1 MIRIVGLEKSFGQK
15 IALDKIDLEL
25 ASGEIL
31 GFLGPSGSGKSTTIG
46 ILTGQV
52 DPDAGLVQ
60 VFGKDVKDLGAEDFA
75 QMGLMSDAL
84 GFYETLTV
92 YQNLTFFARF
102 FQIPME
108 EVDALLKRLEL
119 WEDRDVRTSKLS
131 TGMKQRMMLIRSVL
145 HHPQLLFLD
154 EPTSG
159 LDPSLTRKIQDLLL
173 ELKEAGVGIFLT
185 THNMEEAT
193 RLCDRLVLL
202 HKGRIV
208 ESGTLEE
215 IRERQVPNEDLV
227 TIRYRDGQS
236 RVVPRAEV
244 SQYFSDQVI
253 GMDSTEMDLE
263 AIFIKLTGAS
273 LHES

>member
-1 MIRIVGLEKSFGQK
+1 MIRIVGLKKSFGQK
-15 IALDKIDLEL
+15 VALDKVDLEL

-60 VFGKDVKDLGAEDFA
+60 VFDKDVKDLGAEDFA

-102 FQIPME
+102 FQIPMK

-119 WEDRDVRTSKLS
+119 WEERDVRASKLS
-131 TGMKQRMMLIRSVL
+131 TGMKQRMMLIRAVL
-145 HHPQLLFLD
+145 YRPQLLFLD

>member
-1 MIRIVGLEKSFGQK
+1 MIRIVGLKKSFGQK
-15 IALDKIDLEL
+15 VALDKVDLEL

-60 VFGKDVKDLGAEDFA
+60 VFDKDVKDLGAEDFA

-102 FQIPME
+102 FQIPMK

-119 WEDRDVRTSKLS
+119 WEERDVRASKLS
-131 TGMKQRMMLIRSVL
+131 MGMKQRMMLIRAVL
-145 HHPQLLFLD
+145 YRPQLLFLD

>member
-15 IALDKIDLEL
+15 MALDKIDLEL

-84 GFYETLTV
+84 GFYESLTV

-102 FQIPME
+102 FQISME

-119 WEDRDVRTSKLS
+119 WEDRDVRASKLS
-131 TGMKQRMMLIRSVL
+131 TGMKQRMMLIRAVL
-145 HHPQLLFLD
+145 HRPQLLFLD

-159 LDPSLTRKIQDLLL
+159 LDPSLARKIQDLLL
-173 ELKEAGVGIFLT
+173 ELKEAGVGVFLT

-236 RVVPRAEV
+236 RVVPRAKV

>member
-15 IALDKIDLEL
+15 VALDKIDLEL

-52 DPDAGLVQ
+52 DPGAGLVQ
-60 VFGKDVKDLGAEDFA
+60 VFDKDVKDLGAEDFA

-102 FQIPME
+102 FQIPMK
-108 EVDALLKRLEL
+108 EVDTLLQRLEL
-119 WEDRDVRTSKLS
+119 WEDRDVRASKLS
-131 TGMKQRMMLIRSVL
+131 TGMKQRMMLIRAVL
-145 HHPQLLFLD
+145 HHPRLLFLD

>member
-15 IALDKIDLEL
+15 VALDKIDLEL

-60 VFGKDVKDLGAEDFA
+60 VFGKDVKDLGAEDFS

-84 GFYETLTV
+84 GFYESLTV

-102 FQIPME
+102 FQISME

-119 WEDRDVRTSKLS
+119 WEDRDVRASKLS
-131 TGMKQRMMLIRSVL
+131 TGMKQRMMLIRAVL

>member
-1 MIRIVGLEKSFGQK
+1 MK
-15 IALDKIDLEL
+15 
-25 ASGEIL
+25 
-31 GFLGPSGSGKSTTIG
+31 
-46 ILTGQV
+46 
-52 DPDAGLVQ
+52 
-60 VFGKDVKDLGAEDFA
+60 
-75 QMGLMSDAL
+75 
-84 GFYETLTV
+84 
-92 YQNLTFFARF
+92 
-102 FQIPME
+102 
-108 EVDALLKRLEL
+108 EVDTLLQRLEL
-119 WEDRDVRTSKLS
+119 WEDRDVRASKLS
-131 TGMKQRMMLIRSVL
+131 TGMKQRMMLIRAVL
-145 HHPQLLFLD
+145 HHPRLLFLD

>member
-15 IALDKIDLEL
+15 VALDKIDLEL

-52 DPDAGLVQ
+52 EPDAGLVQ
-60 VFGKDVKDLGAEDFA
+60 VFDKDVKDLGAEDFA

-92 YQNLTFFARF
+92 YQNLMFFARF

-119 WEDRDVRTSKLS
+119 WEDRDVRASKLS
-131 TGMKQRMMLIRSVL
+131 TGMKQRMMLIRAVL
-145 HHPQLLFLD
+145 HHPQLIFLD

-236 RVVPRAEV
+236 RVVPRAEI

-253 GMDSTEMDLE
+253 GMDSMEMDLE

-273 LHES
+273 LNES

>member
-15 IALDKIDLEL
+15 MALDKIDLEL

-108 EVDALLKRLEL
+108 EVDALLQRLEL
-119 WEDRDVRTSKLS
+119 WEDRDVRASKLS
-131 TGMKQRMMLIRSVL
+131 TGMKQRMMLIRAVV
-145 HHPQLLFLD
+145 HHPQLIFLD

>member
-15 IALDKIDLEL
+15 MALDKIDLEL

-60 VFGKDVKDLGAEDFA
+60 IFGKDVKDLGAEDFS

-84 GFYETLTV
+84 GFYESLTV

-102 FQIPME
+102 FQISME

-119 WEDRDVRTSKLS
+119 WEDRDVRASKLS
-131 TGMKQRMMLIRSVL
+131 TGMKQRMMLIRAVL
-145 HHPQLLFLD
+145 HHPQLIFLD

>member
-15 IALDKIDLEL
+15 VALDKIDLEL

-60 VFGKDVKDLGAEDFA
+60 VFGKDVKDLGAEDFS
-75 QMGLMSDAL
+75 QMGLMSDVL

-102 FQIPME
+102 FQISME

-119 WEDRDVRTSKLS
+119 WEDRDVRASKLS
-131 TGMKQRMMLIRSVL
+131 TGMKQRMMLIRAVL
-145 HHPQLLFLD
+145 HHPQLIFLD

>member
-1 MIRIVGLEKSFGQK
+1 MIRIVGLEKSFGQI

-75 QMGLMSDAL
+75 KMGLMSDAL

>member
-15 IALDKIDLEL
+15 MALDKIDLEL

-108 EVDALLKRLEL
+108 EVDALLQRLEL
-119 WEDRDVRTSKLS
+119 WEDRDVRASELS
-131 TGMKQRMMLIRSVL
+131 TGMKQRMMLIRAVL
-145 HHPQLLFLD
+145 HHPQLIFLD

>member
-15 IALDKIDLEL
+15 MALDKIDLEL

-60 VFGKDVKDLGAEDFA
+60 VFGKDVKDLGEEDFS

-84 GFYETLTV
+84 GFYESLTV

-102 FQIPME
+102 FQISME

-119 WEDRDVRTSKLS
+119 WEDRDVRASKLS
-131 TGMKQRMMLIRSVL
+131 TGMKQRMMLIRAVL
-145 HHPQLLFLD
+145 HHPQLIFLD

-215 IRERQVPNEDLV
+215 IRKRQVPDEDLV

-236 RVVPRAEV
+236 RVVPRAEI